1 LSLGLFIYT
10 VSAMAIIRSDRLR
23 LHADSPAQR
32 DALAETLAL
41 YRRLVRDLM
50 TVAFTHWP
58 TVGPAKGNEAVAV
71 IEGLVHPTSKR
82 PSVRYRYFQN
92 RYYKF
97 PSYLRRVA
105 IMDAVGQ
112 VRSFM
117 SRYGDWLD
125 GQRRHA
131 HSRPPRLTASTS
143 TFPSLYGGQ
152 CIKLNEAATQAFIK
166 VRYRNDWVWMSFRL
180 SGKLRYR
187 GRGTAKSPLLTFNGK
202 QWGLSLPEQFTPA
215 TPVRTPTRVLAVD
228 VGINTAA
235 TWAVVDDQGTV
246 HARGFLRRSDKDREH
261 RLMQRIRSRARA
273 HTRHGT
279 RLPAGFCGRDQL
291 RLKRLADNQA
301 HQISRQ
307 LINLALAHDC
317 EAVVA
322 ENLKGWRPKAGRRR
336 SPMKARFH
344 RWFHRRLVDRVQSK
358 AQEAGL
364 RSVLVYARGTSSQ
377 AFDGSG
383 PVKRDASNYS
393 LCTFASSKRYHADL
407 NAAYNIAARGLVYFQ
422 GGRRKPTARA
432 GQQKSARTPGTP
444 VTLSVLWSTANAA

>member
-1 LSLGLFIYT
+1 MT
-10 VSAMAIIRSDRLR
+10 IIRSDRLR

-50 TVAFTHWP
+50 TVTFTHWP
-58 TVGPAKGNEAVAV
+58 IIGPIDGKAVVPA
-71 IEGLVHPTSKR
+71 IENLMHPTAQR
-82 PSVRYRYFQN
+82 PNVRYRYFQN

-105 IMDAVGQ
+105 INDAVGQ

-117 SRYGDWLD
+117 SRYGNWLD
-125 GQRRHA
+125 GQLRHP
-131 HSRPPRLTASTS
+131 HSRPPKLTASTN

-152 CIKLNEAATQAFIK
+152 CIKLNEEATQAFIK
-166 VRYRNDWVWMSFRL
+166 VRYRNDWLWMSFRL

-187 GRGTAKSPLLTFNGK
+187 GRGSAKSPLLTFNGK
-202 QWGLSLPEQFTPA
+202 QWGLSLPEAFTPA
-215 TPVRTPTRVLAVD
+215 APVRTPKRVLAVD

-246 HARGFLRRSDKDREH
+246 HARGFLRRRDKDREH
-261 RLMQRIRSRARA
+261 RLMQRIRAKARKQ
-273 HTRHGT
+273 TRHGS
-279 RLPAGFCGRDQL
+279 RLPAGFCARDHQ
-291 RLKRLADNQA
+291 RLTRLADNQA
-301 HQISRQ
+301 HQISRE
-307 LINLALAHDC
+307 LINLAMAHDC

-322 ENLKGWRPKAGRRR
+322 ENLKGWRPKAGRKR

-344 RWFHRRLVDRVQSK
+344 RWFHRILVDRIQSK

-383 PVKRDASNYS
+383 PVKRDATNYS
-393 LCTFASSKRYHADL
+393 LCTFASGKRYHADL

-422 GGRRKPTARA
+422 GGRRKPSARA
-432 GQQKSARTPGTP
+432 GQPTSDRTPGTP
-444 VTLSVLWSTANAA
+444 VTLSTLWLNTEAA

>member
-1 LSLGLFIYT
+1 MPIF
-10 VSAMAIIRSDRLR
+10 RSDRLR
-23 LHADSPAQR
+23 IHADSSAQR
-32 DALAETLAL
+32 EALGDTLVL

-58 TVGPAKGNEAVAV
+58 AVGPAKGNEAVAV
-71 IEGLVHPTSKR
+71 IEGLIHPTSKR
-82 PSVRYRYFQN
+82 PCVRYRYFQN

-117 SRYGDWLD
+117 SRYNDWLD
-125 GQRRHA
+125 GQRRTT
-131 HSRPPRLTASTS
+131 HSRPPTLTASTN

-166 VRYRNDWVWMSFRL
+166 VRYRNDWIWMSFRL

-215 TPVRTPTRVLAVD
+215 TLTSTPKRVLSVD

-261 RLMQRIRSRARA
+261 RLIQRIRCKARK

-279 RLPAGFCGRDQL
+279 HLPAGFCARDHQ
-291 RLKRLADNQA
+291 RLKHLADNQA
-301 HQISRQ
+301 HQISRR
-307 LINLALAHDC
+307 LINLALEHEC
-317 EAVVA
+317 QAVIA
-322 ENLKGWRPKAGRRR
+322 ENLKHWRPKAGRKR
-336 SPMKARFH
+336 SPMKAKFH
-344 RWFHRRLVDRVQSK
+344 RWFHRMLITRLQSK
-358 AQEAGL
+358 AQEIGL
-364 RSVLVYARGTSSQ
+364 RTTLVYARGTSAQ

-383 PVKRDASNYS
+383 TVKRDANNYS
-393 LCTFASSKRYHADL
+393 LCTFASGKRYHADL

-422 GGRRKPTARA
+422 GRKRKP
-432 GQQKSARTPGTP
+432 SAREGQPKSGPTPGTP
-444 VTLSVLWSTANAA
+444 VTLSTLWLNTEAA

>member
-1 LSLGLFIYT
+1 MLFGYT
-10 VSAMAIIRSDRLR
+10 VVVMTIIRSDRLR
-23 LHADSPAQR
+23 IHADSPAQR

-58 TVGPAKGNEAVAV
+58 IIGPIDGKAVVPA
-71 IEGLVHPTSKR
+71 IENLMHPTAQR
-82 PSVRYRYFQN
+82 PNVRYRYFQN

-105 IMDAVGQ
+105 INDAVGQ

-125 GQRRHA
+125 GQRRHP
-131 HSRPPRLTASTS
+131 HSRPPRLTASTR

-152 CIKLNEAATQAFIK
+152 CIKLSADAKQAFIK
-166 VRYRNDWVWMSFRL
+166 VRYRNDWLWMSFRL

-187 GRGTAKSPLLTFNGK
+187 GRGTPKSPLLTFNGK
-202 QWGLSLPEQFTPA
+202 QWGLSLPEAFKPA
-215 TPVRTPTRVLAVD
+215 APARTPKRVLAVD

-261 RLMQRIRSRARA
+261 RLMQRIRSKARKHA
-273 HTRHGT
+273 RHGS
-279 RLPAGFCGRDQL
+279 RLPAGFCGRDHR
-291 RLKRLADNQA
+291 RLKRLADNEA
-301 HQISRQ
+301 HQISRK
-307 LINLALAHDC
+307 LINLAMAHDC

-322 ENLKGWRPKAGRRR
+322 ENLKGWRPKAGRKR

-344 RWFHRRLVDRVQSK
+344 RWFHRMLVDRIQSK

-393 LCTFASSKRYHADL
+393 LCTFA
-407 NAAYNIAARGLVYFQ
+407 
-422 GGRRKPTARA
+422 
-432 GQQKSARTPGTP
+432 
-444 VTLSVLWSTANAA
+444 